1 MEATLTLEF
10 KRKNL
15 MANDYD
21 WQKTRDK
28 KMRWPYTGDVE
39 NKKYLKDRSKLFAE
53 GGNGWWRFVGYQIR
67 KKEQ

>member
-1 MEATLTLEF
+1 
-10 KRKNL
+10 